1 MISAWQIW
9 LIIGIVL
16 LIVELLNAG
25 FGIICFGLGAFLA
38 SILAACGLGMYWQ
51 LAGFALATFL
61 SFLFIRPVM
70 VKWLDAK
77 KAANTNLDNMIGRQ
91 ATVVEAIESG
101 KGRVAIDGTDWK
113 AVCELDTPILP
124 GTVVTITERQG
135 NTLIVRQ

>member
-61 SFLFIRPVM
+61 SFLFIRPIM

-91 ATVVEAIESG
+91 ATVVETIESG

>member
-61 SFLFIRPVM
+61 SFLFIRPIM

-91 ATVVEAIESG
+91 ATVVETIESG

-135 NTLIVRQ
+135 NTLTVRQ

>member
-91 ATVVEAIESG
+91 ATVVETIESG

-135 NTLIVRQ
+135 NTLTVKQ